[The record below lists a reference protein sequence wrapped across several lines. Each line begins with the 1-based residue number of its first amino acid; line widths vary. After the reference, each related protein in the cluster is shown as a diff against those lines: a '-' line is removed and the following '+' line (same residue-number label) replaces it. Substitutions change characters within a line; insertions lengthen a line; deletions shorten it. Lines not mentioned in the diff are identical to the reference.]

1 MSENIYLNI
10 YLEDIKK
17 NLEKSLL
24 VQTEKNI
31 LIKEQNNLLKQL
43 NQNLR
48 ILSMRL

>member
-24 VQTEKNI
+24 VQTEKI
-31 LIKEQNNLLKQL
+31 F
-43 NQNLR
+43 
-48 ILSMRL
+48 